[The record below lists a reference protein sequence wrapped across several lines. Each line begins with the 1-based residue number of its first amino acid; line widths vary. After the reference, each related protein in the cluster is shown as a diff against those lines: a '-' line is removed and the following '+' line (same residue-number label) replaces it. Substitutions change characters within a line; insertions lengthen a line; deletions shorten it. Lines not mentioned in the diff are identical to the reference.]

1 MRFFSHIRIFKPL
14 PYFLLGVT
22 ILISCDIFSARTPE
36 EPQSGENT
44 WLQPDTPERVIENLS
59 NAIRELN
66 SQNYFRSLSEDFSFQ
81 STSTAESREP
91 LLWSSWAGADEL
103 SYFQRLA
110 GAASL
115 FSGHDLELIEGTP
128 TVVSTDVYLYESRYL
143 LTINH
148 SRTDENIPTVVQGRL
163 SWRIEQL
170 QSGLW
175 VLVEWIDVELGNEP
189 SWSDL
194 KAAFS
199 T

>member
-1 MRFFSHIRIFKPL
+1 MT
-14 PYFLLGVT
+14 FLC
-22 ILISCDIFSARTPE
+22 SCDVFKARTPE
-36 EPQSGENT
+36 DPLSGEST

-66 SQNYFRSLSEDFSFQ
+66 SQNYFRSLSESFSFQ
-81 STSTAESREP
+81 STRTAESREP

-103 SYFQRLA
+103 SYFQRLV
-110 GAASL
+110 GAASN
-115 FSGHDLELIEGTP
+115 FEGHDLELIEGTP
-128 TVVSTDVYLYESRYL
+128 TVVSTDIYLYESRYL

-148 SRTDENIPTVVQGRL
+148 SRIDENIPTVVQGQL
-163 SWRIEQL
+163 TWRIEQL
-170 QSGLW
+170 SNGLW
-175 VLVEWIDVELGNEP
+175 VLVEWIDVELGSEP